1 MSDSEFN
8 VERGQVGS
16 KIAKTTKKA
25 VTGAKTAVKS
35 VVKSSTK
42 TQGPATS
49 GAGGSAT
56 QALTSTGNQQTPS
69 GRNSRPTTPTPG
81 QGSPQI
87 APTTSS
93 GSAQSKASTESTV
106 TKAAKITVPG
116 GNVTPPGRLRK
127 AVLVCLPAVNGK

>member
-16 KIAKTTKKA
+16 NIAKTTKKA
-25 VTGAKTAVKS
+25 VTGAITAVKS
-35 VVKSSTK
+35 AVKSSTK
-42 TQGPATS
+42 TQGTATS

-56 QALTSTGNQQTPS
+56 QAPASMGNQQTPS
-69 GRNSRPTTPTPG
+69 GPTTPTPG
-81 QGSPQI
+81 QGPPQI

-116 GNVTPPGRLRK
+116 GNVTPPGRLRN